1 MAVRHSG
8 SMRLGKRTE
17 VQPGPPTSD
26 LGTHGALPETQPAR
40 GKGRAHL
47 KEEKKEKTTSN
58 KKPLYLH
65 KLQKKKKNLGH
76 RKELLLKRAHP
87 PWAPSLSSPLSPSPG
102 AAGVCGVPRHKAG
115 MWGGAPVPLPP
126 WDGSMESSSGTGQWL
141 GLCKPRSK
149 NEEEKGRCHRCRCV
163 GVRLCWEGWCD
174 AWFIQGG
181 CGIGEK
187 AVWVRAACCQWGSA
201 CGEGCGGAWL
211 RASKA

>member
-8 SMRLGKRTE
+8 SMRLGKCTE

-76 RKELLLKRAHP
+76 RKKLLLKRAHP

-115 MWGGAPVPLPP
+115 MWGGLLSLCRHGMGAWRAPQGQGSG
-126 WDGSMESSSGTGQWL
+126 WDSANPGVKMRRKREGATGA
-141 GLCKPRSK
+141 
-149 NEEEKGRCHRCRCV
+149 
-163 GVRLCWEGWCD
+163 GV
-174 AWFIQGG
+174 
-181 CGIGEK
+181 
-187 AVWVRAACCQWGSA
+187 WGSGCA
-201 CGEGCGGAWL
+201 GKAGVMLGSSKGVVALERKRCG
-211 RASKA
+211 

>member
-102 AAGVCGVPRHKAG
+102 AAGVCGVPRHGAG
-115 MWGGAPVPLPP
+115 MWGGLLSLCRHGMGAWRAPQGQGSG
-126 WDGSMESSSGTGQWL
+126 WDSANPGVKMRRKREDATGA
-141 GLCKPRSK
+141 
-149 NEEEKGRCHRCRCV
+149 
-163 GVRLCWEGWCD
+163 GV
-174 AWFIQGG
+174 
-181 CGIGEK
+181 
-187 AVWVRAACCQWGSA
+187 WGSGCA
-201 CGEGCGGAWL
+201 GKAGVMLGSSKGVVALERKRCG
-211 RASKA
+211 